1 MSHGPHPS
9 DAGSGDQRP
18 ALTSAIGDYRTGALG
33 RRAFLAKVAGLGI
46 TSAAAY
52 QMLAGNHAAAL
63 RGQPE
68 ATTQALGEEQPQPP
82 QPPPT
87 TEALGE
93 EHLGSTQALGEE
105 DVITTQAL
113 GEEDVITTQAIG
125 EEGPRPPQLPPQ
137 PSPTVGPTVVPPKP
151 EPRRWWDR
159 FEWFFSQRRR
169 RRGRYVTNRFWRGT
183 RRR

>member
-18 ALTSAIGDYRTGALG
+18 ALDNAIGDYRTGALG
-33 RRAFLAKVAGLGI
+33 RRAFLAKVAGLGV

-52 QMLAGNHAAAL
+52 QILAGNPAAAL

-68 ATTQALGEEQPQPP
+68 ATTQALGEEQPRPP

-93 EHLGSTQALGEE
+93 EDLGS
-105 DVITTQAL
+105 TQAL

-125 EEGPRPPQLPPQ
+125 EEGPRPPQLPP
-137 PSPTVGPTVVPPKP
+137 PPAPTVRPTVVPPKS

-159 FEWFFSQRRR
+159 YEWFFSQQRR
-169 RRGRYVTNRFWRGT
+169 RRGRYVRNRFWRGT